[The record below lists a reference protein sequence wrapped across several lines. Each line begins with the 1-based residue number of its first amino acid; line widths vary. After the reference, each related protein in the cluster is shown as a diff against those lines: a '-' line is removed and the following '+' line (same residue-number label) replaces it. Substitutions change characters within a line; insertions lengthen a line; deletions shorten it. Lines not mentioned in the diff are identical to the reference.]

1 MNDINSNNISN
12 GKSFKVSMER
22 TIDQANIDITDMPSL
37 KDIVDLDSDLQ
48 VKSFKILWLAFKNI
62 MTERISNQLDINL
75 PYIGYLKIKYK
86 NKFAIIHK
94 ANIAKELGYVNWID
108 IPRDKL
114 EIALLKVKEL
124 TVNDIIEAKKQ
135 GVRKRVSHQPIQITA
150 NRPRVKVVK
159 ISKAKLIK
167 INYIKA

>member
-12 GKSFKVSMER
+12 GKSFRVSMER
-22 TIDQANIDITDMPSL
+22 TLDQANNDITNMPSL

-62 MTERISNQLDINL
+62 MTERISNKLDINL

-86 NKFAIIHK
+86 NRFAIKHK
-94 ANIAKELGYVNWID
+94 ADIAKELGYVNWID
-108 IPRDKL
+108 IPKDKL

-124 TVNDIIEAKKQ
+124 TTKDIIEAKEQ
-135 GVRKRVSHQPIQITA
+135 GVRKRVSHQPIQTTP
-150 NRPRVKVVK
+150 NRPRAKV
-159 ISKAKLIK
+159 IK
-167 INYIKA
+167 IKLPK